1 MHDPSSES
9 HAQTIEFPRETE
21 GLPEAGKTELVEL
34 AHGDEFELEIMPVKK
49 RIGDAT
55 VRMLTYNGSVP
66 GPTLKVPQGA
76 TITVHVTNRG
86 DLDATVHW
94 HGLRLE
100 NRFDGTHDTQA
111 PIPVGETFTYQVHV
125 PDPGAYWY
133 HPHIRED
140 YGQELGLYGNI
151 LVTPS
156 EPGYWPAANRELLL
170 TLDDILIE
178 DGQVAAFRESET
190 THVAMGRFGN
200 VMLVA
205 GEPDLSLQAKRG
217 EVVRFYFTNTAN
229 TRVFNATLP
238 GAQMKLVGADAGHCE
253 HEELVDE
260 VLLAPSERVVV
271 DLLFGEAGRLE
282 LGHRTP
288 ERTYRLASIEVVDD
302 PSEPS
307 FADEFARLR
316 TNRDMAEQ
324 RQRIE
329 PFLKAPPEKTL
340 SFVAEMD
347 MGVPEG
353 VPVVYACP
361 MHPEVVSDEPGSC
374 PKCGMKL
381 LAQAADETT
390 YVCPMH
396 PEVTSEKPDRCPKCG
411 MKLLPAN
418 LVAAEGGH
426 GHEHHQG
433 HGHHGHEDEG
443 EADEE
448 HGGHGHHGHSQEHH
462 GARAA
467 HEAQR
472 HGQHGGHG
480 SHSEH
485 GHHQHGQPE
494 HGHDTAQG
502 IEWEDDMVEV
512 NRMTTP
518 ANMRWKLVDRETG
531 AENAQID
538 WTFHVGDQV
547 KLRLVNE
554 MDSDHPMPH
563 PFHVHGAGR
572 FLVLARDDVVE
583 PNLVWKDTVLVRTG
597 ETVDILLDVTNEGR
611 WMAHCHIAEHHE
623 SGMMFSFNV
632 APAAP

>member
-1 MHDPSSES
+1 VHSHES
-9 HAQTIEFPRETE
+9 HEHDHGSHHQGHVAELPRDTE
-21 GLPEAGKTELVEL
+21 GLPDAQETELVEL
-34 AHGDEFELEIMPVKK
+34 ADGAEYELEIIPVKK

-66 GPTLKVPQGA
+66 GPTLKVPQEA

-100 NRFDGTHDTQA
+100 NRYDGTHETQA
-111 PIPVGETFTYQVHV
+111 PIPVGETFTYQVSV
-125 PDPGAYWY
+125 PDPGAFWY

-140 YGQELGLYGNI
+140 YGQEMGLYGNI

-156 EPGYWPAANRELLL
+156 EPDYWPPPNRELAM

-178 DGQVAAFRESET
+178 DGQIAPFREEET

-200 VMLVA
+200 VMLIA
-205 GEPDLSLQAKRG
+205 GEPDLELDAKRG

-229 TRVFNATLP
+229 TRVFNVTVP
-238 GAQMKLVGADAGHCE
+238 GAEMKLVGADAGHYE
-253 HEELVDE
+253 REELVKE

-271 DLLFGEAGRLE
+271 DVHFPQAGELE
-282 LGHRTP
+282 LEHRTP
-288 ERTYRLASIEVVDD
+288 ERSYRLARVNVSD
-302 PSEPS
+302 EPPNQS
-307 FADEFARLR
+307 FADGFRELR
-316 TNRDMAEQ
+316 TNPDMVEQ
-324 RQRIE
+324 RLRVE
-329 PFLKAPPEKTL
+329 PYLKAPPDKTL

-353 VPVVYACP
+353 VEVVYVCP
-361 MHPEVVSDEPGSC
+361 MHPEVVSAEPGSC

-381 LAQAADETT
+381 LAQAAEEIT

-396 PEVTSEKPDRCPKCG
+396 PEVTSNKPDNCPKCG
-411 MKLLPAN
+411 MKLLPESM
-418 LVAAEGGH
+418 VAAGAGH
-426 GHEHHQG
+426 GHEEHKGHDHHG
-433 HGHHGHEDEG
+433 HGHDEG
-443 EADEE
+443 AQEE
-448 HGGHGHHGHSQEHH
+448 HGGHGHHGHH
-462 GARAA
+462 G
-467 HEAQR
+467 
-472 HGQHGGHG
+472 
-480 SHSEH
+480 H
-485 GHHQHGQPE
+485 GHHHHGEPD
-494 HGHDTAQG
+494 HAHDPAQG

-518 ANMRWKLVDRETG
+518 ANMRWKLVDRDTG

-538 WTFHVGDQV
+538 WTFRVGDQV

-572 FLVLARDDVVE
+572 FLILARNDVVE

-597 ETVDILLDVTNEGR
+597 ETVDILLDVTNPGR

-632 APAAP
+632 E

>member
-1 MHDPSSES
+1 
-9 HAQTIEFPRETE
+9 
-21 GLPEAGKTELVEL
+21 
-34 AHGDEFELEIMPVKK
+34 
-49 RIGDAT
+49 
-55 VRMLTYNGSVP
+55 
-66 GPTLKVPQGA
+66 
-76 TITVHVTNRG
+76 
-86 DLDATVHW
+86 
-94 HGLRLE
+94 
-100 NRFDGTHDTQA
+100 
-111 PIPVGETFTYQVHV
+111 
-125 PDPGAYWY
+125 
-133 HPHIRED
+133 
-140 YGQELGLYGNI
+140 
-151 LVTPS
+151 
-156 EPGYWPAANRELLL
+156 
-170 TLDDILIE
+170 
-178 DGQVAAFRESET
+178 
-190 THVAMGRFGN
+190 MGRFGN
-200 VMLVA
+200 VMIVA
-205 GEPDLSLQAKRG
+205 GEADLSLQARRG
-217 EVVRFYFTNTAN
+217 EVVRFHFTNTAN
-229 TRVFNATLP
+229 TRVFNATLL

-288 ERTYRLASIEVVDD
+288 ERTYRLALIEVVDE
-302 PSEPS
+302 PPEPS

-329 PFLKAPPEKTL
+329 PFLKAPPDKTL

-347 MGVPEG
+347 MAVPEG

-381 LAQAADETT
+381 LAQAAEETT

-396 PEVTSEKPDRCPKCG
+396 PEVTSEKPDRCPQCG

-418 LVAAEGGH
+418 LVAAGGH
-426 GHEHHQG
+426 GHEHHHG
-433 HGHHGHEDEG
+433 HGHHGHEHEGHDDPGHGHGDEG

-448 HGGHGHHGHSQEHH
+448 HGGHGHHGHGPEHH
-462 GARAA
+462 GARAGD
-467 HEAQR
+467 EAQG

-485 GHHQHGQPE
+485 GHHGQHHQHGQPE
-494 HGHDTAQG
+494 HGHDAAQG

-597 ETVDILLDVTNEGR
+597 ETVDILLDVTNPGR

-632 APAAP
+632 APAEGDEASSTS

>member
-1 MHDPSSES
+1 MHDPSSHS
-9 HAQTIEFPRETE
+9 HTETVEFPRETE
-21 GLPEAGKTELVEL
+21 GLPDARKTELVEL
-34 AHGDEFELEIMPVKK
+34 ADGDDYALEIMPVKK

-55 VRMLTYNGSVP
+55 VRMLAYNGSVP
-66 GPTLKVPQGA
+66 GPTLKVQQGS
-76 TITVHVTNRG
+76 TISVRVTNQG

-100 NRFDGTHDTQA
+100 NRYDGTHDTQA
-111 PIPVGETFTYQVHV
+111 PIPVGETFTYEVHV

-156 EPGYWPAANRELLL
+156 EPEYWPAANRELLL

-178 DGQVAAFRESET
+178 DGQIAAFRESET

-205 GEPDLSLQAKRG
+205 GEPDLSLEARRG
-217 EVVRFYFTNTAN
+217 EVVRFYLTNTAN
-229 TRVFNATLP
+229 TRVFNVTLP
-238 GAQMKLVGADAGHCE
+238 GAQMKLIGADAGHYE
-253 HEELVDE
+253 HEELVEE

-271 DLLFGEAGRLE
+271 DVLLPGAGELALE
-282 LGHRTP
+282 HRTP
-288 ERTYRLASIEVVDD
+288 ERTYRLASIAVTDGQ
-302 PSEPS
+302 PEPS
-307 FADEFARLR
+307 HADEFARLR
-316 TNRDMAEQ
+316 TNRDMAEL
-324 RQRIE
+324 RARIE
-329 PFLKAPPEKTL
+329 PFLKAPPDKTL
-340 SFVAEMD
+340 SFVAELD

-353 VPVVYACP
+353 VDVVYACP

-381 LAQAADETT
+381 LARAAEETT

-396 PEVTSEKPDRCPKCG
+396 PDVTSQKPDRCPKCG
-411 MKLLPAN
+411 MKLLPAS
-418 LVAAEGGH
+418 LVAAGGGH
-426 GHEHHQG
+426 GHEHEGHHD
-433 HGHHGHEDEG
+433 HGHDDDAHGD
-443 EADEE
+443 
-448 HGGHGHHGHSQEHH
+448 
-462 GARAA
+462 
-467 HEAQR
+467 
-472 HGQHGGHG
+472 
-480 SHSEH
+480 
-485 GHHQHGQPE
+485 HHQHGEPE

-554 MDSDHPMPH
+554 TDSDHPMPH

-572 FLVLARDDVVE
+572 FLILARDDVVE

-597 ETVDILLDVTNEGR
+597 ETVDILLDVTNPGR

-632 APAAP
+632 EPAEGDEASSTGAP

>member
-1 MHDPSSES
+1 MHNPSSEG
-9 HAQTIEFPRETE
+9 HAQIIELPRDTE

-34 AHGDEFELEIMPVKK
+34 ADGDELELEIMPVKK

-66 GPTLKVPQGA
+66 GPRLKIPQGA
-76 TITVHVTNRG
+76 TMTAHVTNHG

-100 NRFDGTHDTQA
+100 NRYDGTHDTQA

-151 LVTPS
+151 LVTPR
-156 EPGYWPAANRELLL
+156 EGDYWPPANRELLL

-178 DGQVAAFRESET
+178 DGQIAAFRETET

-205 GEPDLSLQAKRG
+205 GEPDLSLEAKRG

-229 TRVFNATLP
+229 TRVFNVALP
-238 GAQMKLVGADAGHCE
+238 GAQMKLVGADAGHYE

-271 DLLFGEAGRLE
+271 DVLFADAGELQLE
-282 LGHRTP
+282 HRTP
-288 ERTYRLASIEVVDD
+288 ERTYRLASISVADEQ
-302 PSEPS
+302 PEPS

-316 TNRDMAEQ
+316 TNRDMAEL
-324 RQRIE
+324 RAHIE
-329 PFLKAPPEKTL
+329 PFLKAPPDKTL

-353 VPVVYACP
+353 VEVAYACP

-381 LAQAADETT
+381 LAQAAEETK

-396 PEVTSEKPDRCPKCG
+396 PEVTSEQPDRCAKCG
-411 MKLLPAN
+411 MKLLPAS
-418 LVAAEGGH
+418 LVEAGG
-426 GHEHHQG
+426 G
-433 HGHHGHEDEG
+433 HGHHGHGGG
-443 EADEE
+443 EEHNE
-448 HGGHGHHGHSQEHH
+448 HGGHGHHGH
-462 GARAA
+462 
-467 HEAQR
+467 
-472 HGQHGGHG
+472 GGRG
-480 SHSEH
+480 SHAEH
-485 GHHQHGQPE
+485 GHHEGHHHHGEPE
-494 HGHDTAQG
+494 HVHDTARG

-538 WTFHVGDQV
+538 WTFHVGDQI

-572 FLVLARDDVVE
+572 FLILARNDVVE
-583 PNLVWKDTVLVRTG
+583 PSLVWKDTVLVRTG
-597 ETVDILLDVTNEGR
+597 ETVDILLDVTNPGR

-623 SGMMFSFNV
+623 SGMMFSFSV
-632 APAAP
+632 E

>member
-1 MHDPSSES
+1 MHEPSSEG

-21 GLPEAGKTELVEL
+21 GLPDARPTEIVEL
-34 AHGDEFELEIMPVKK
+34 ADGDELKLEIVPVKK

-55 VRMLTYNGSVP
+55 VRMLAYNGSVP

-76 TITVHVTNRG
+76 TIMVHVTNHG

-100 NRFDGTHDTQA
+100 NRYDGTHDTQA
-111 PIPVGETFTYQVHV
+111 PIPVGESFTYQVQV
-125 PDPGAYWY
+125 PDPGAFWY

-140 YGQELGLYGNI
+140 YGQEMGLYGNI
-151 LVTPS
+151 LAIPS
-156 EPGYWPAANRELLL
+156 EPDQWPPANRELLL

-178 DGQVAAFRESET
+178 GGQIAAFSESET

-205 GEPDLSLQAKRG
+205 GEPDLALEAKQG

-229 TRVFNATLP
+229 TRVFNVTLP
-238 GAQMKLVGADAGHCE
+238 GAQMKLVGADAGHYE
-253 HEELVDE
+253 REELVDE

-271 DLLFGEAGRLE
+271 DVLFPDAGELE
-282 LGHRTP
+282 LQHATP
-288 ERTYRLASIEVVDD
+288 EHTYRLASIAVVDEQ
-302 PSEPS
+302 PEQS
-307 FADEFARLR
+307 FADDFPSLR
-316 TNRDMAEQ
+316 TNRDMVELREQ
-324 RQRIE
+324 VE
-329 PFLKAPPEKTL
+329 PFFKTPPDKSL
-340 SFVAEMD
+340 SFTAEMD

-353 VPVVYACP
+353 VDVIYVCP
-361 MHPEVVSDEPGSC
+361 MHPEVVSAEPGSC

-381 LAQAADETT
+381 LAQAAEETT

-396 PEVTSEKPDRCPKCG
+396 PEVTSDKPDRCPKCG
-411 MKLLPAN
+411 MKLLPESV
-418 LVAAEGGH
+418 VAAGAGH
-426 GHEHHQG
+426 GHEHHRGHEHHGEHGHHGDEHEG
-433 HGHHGHEDEG
+433 HGHHVPEHD
-443 EADEE
+443 ASAQEE
-448 HGGHGHHGHSQEHH
+448 HGGHGHGHHGH
-462 GARAA
+462 GD
-467 HEAQR
+467 
-472 HGQHGGHG
+472 
-480 SHSEH
+480 
-485 GHHQHGQPE
+485 HQHGEPD
-494 HGHDTAQG
+494 HAHDAAQG

-518 ANMRWKLVDRETG
+518 ANMRWKLVDRDTG
-531 AENAQID
+531 DENAQID
-538 WTFHVGDQV
+538 WTFRVGDQV

-554 MDSDHPMPH
+554 MHSDHPMPH

-572 FLVLARDDVVE
+572 FLILARDDVVE

-597 ETVDILLDVTNEGR
+597 ETVDILLDVTNPGR

-632 APAAP
+632 EP

>member
-1 MHDPSSES
+1 VHSHESHEHEHGSHHES
-9 HAQTIEFPRETE
+9 HAELPRDTE
-21 GLPEAGKTELVEL
+21 GLPDARKTELVEL
-34 AHGDEFELEIMPVKK
+34 ADGDEFEFEIAPVKK
-49 RIGDAT
+49 RIGGAT
-55 VRMLTYNGSVP
+55 VRMLAYSGSVP
-66 GPTLKVPQGA
+66 GPTVTVPQGA
-76 TITVHVTNRG
+76 TITVHVTNHG

-100 NRFDGTHDTQA
+100 NRYDGTHDTQA
-111 PIPVGETFTYQVHV
+111 PIPVGERFTYQVHV

-140 YGQELGLYGNI
+140 YGQEMGLYGNI

-156 EPGYWPAANRELLL
+156 DADYWPPANRELVL

-178 DGQVAAFRESET
+178 EGQIAAFSESET

-205 GEPDLSLQAKRG
+205 GEPDLSLEAKRG

-229 TRVFNATLP
+229 TRVFNVALP
-238 GAQMKLVGADAGHCE
+238 GAQMKLVGADAGHYE
-253 HEELVDE
+253 REELVEE

-271 DLLFGEAGRLE
+271 DVLFPDNTGQLTLE
-282 LGHRTP
+282 HRTP
-288 ERTYRLASIEVVDD
+288 ERTYRLASIIVGDD
-302 PSEPS
+302 TPEPS
-307 FADEFARLR
+307 HAEEFARLR
-316 TNRDMAEQ
+316 TSADMSEQ
-324 RQRIE
+324 RERVE
-329 PFLKAPPEKTL
+329 PFLKAPPDKTL

-347 MGVPEG
+347 IGVPEG
-353 VPVVYACP
+353 VPVVYVCP
-361 MHPEVVSDEPGSC
+361 MHPEVMSDEPGNC

-381 LAQAADETT
+381 LGQAAEPTT

-411 MKLLPAN
+411 MKLLPAS
-418 LVAAEGGH
+418 LVEAGG
-426 GHEHHQG
+426 E
-433 HGHHGHEDEG
+433 HGHHGHEHEG
-443 EADEE
+443 HHGHGDADDAEIGKEHSE
-448 HGGHGHHGHSQEHH
+448 HGDHGHRGHGHHEHRHH
-462 GARAA
+462 GND
-467 HEAQR
+467 
-472 HGQHGGHG
+472 
-480 SHSEH
+480 
-485 GHHQHGQPE
+485 HQHGE
-494 HGHDTAQG
+494 HEHDHDTAQG

-538 WTFHVGDQV
+538 WTFRVGEQV

-572 FLVLARDDVVE
+572 FLILARDDVVE

-597 ETVDILLDVTNEGR
+597 ETVDILLDVTNPGR

-632 APAAP
+632 TPVAV